1 MKKRIL
7 SVLTALALV
16 LTWLPSAAIAA
27 ESGAAPDSMG
37 IERGYREE
45 HVSVPDAEDLPS
57 NDELFAG
64 YVEQVLYEDI
74 LDDIG
79 MFAFKDSAGKR
90 LQGNNKIAYE
100 YLKEKIIELAA
111 KGGNSVIEMP
121 LTLFSEKTSWT
132 ASDLKLDT
140 VFEVSENTAKPT
152 QAAVNALAAI
162 FSYDPQKVVGA
173 LMVDCP
179 YEMYWFNKTSQYSAG
194 MKKGYVQLVGESP
207 NYSIAWTEEECL
219 QLTLKVAQA
228 YQDGNETTVK
238 NVGSVATAVKE
249 NALAIVNKTYNSD
262 YERLY
267 GYMTEICNLVEYNQD
282 AADNDNTPYGDPW
295 QLIHVFDHT
304 TGTKQVVCEGYAKAF
319 QYLCDLT
326 NAQTTGGFSGDV
338 ECYIVSG
345 PMTGGTGAGGHMWN
359 IVRIDGK
366 GSYLVDVTN
375 CDGNSVGAP
384 DKLFMVGGTDG
395 TWNSGYKYFTG
406 TANQISYQYYDGTQQ
421 GTTNQVEIWSQEIL
435 TLAAEDYPIPTDK
448 VTPVLVAP
456 VTPLKAT
463 YGQTLSNVPLDSVKA
478 QVSASDSTEV
488 AGKWSWVDSST
499 LVGDATTAAR
509 KFRARFTPD
518 DTTIYNSFTA
528 EISVTVDP
536 KTIEITVTG
545 LKSSYEYD
553 GTPIVPDLTV
563 TGDGKTLVADTDYT
577 LYNLQNN
584 VNVGQVNFSVLSV
597 DGGNYTFSKN
607 LGFTIVPASR
617 TLTITVP
624 SNLVYDG
631 DPVTAGISGA
641 DITYSYENGGTATVV
656 WYSGS
661 QRLDTAPTDAGTY
674 QIGVSVAE
682 SGNYA
687 AIAETKKEFTIAKAT
702 PVLSNIEPTT
712 PVYTSTTSVTLTG
725 TATYN
730 DGTVEGSWAFKGT
743 PPTSFTMGEH
753 TYDVTFTPTSSN
765 YNAVDGKVT
774 FTVLD
779 REVSRIEISGAPN
792 KPQYN
797 HGETFDPAGV
807 TVNAYYADAPDTA
820 VDVTES
826 AIFNDGK
833 ALTAGQ
839 TTVKV
844 AFGGKETTISGITVN
859 KLKLEVDTAYVN
871 TFQFDGTEKK
881 VKLTNTPPTGV
892 MVAYTGDTS
901 KIDVGNYTASAAF
914 SLAEGYD
921 ASCYEI
927 VNKADAAVLT
937 SPLTMTWNITQAQ
950 GGTYSA
956 EKVVRNTDKAAQTID
971 LSDYIPANC
980 GTISAPAAVT
990 VGGTNADIIAADPSV
1005 DADTKTLTFALADGD
1020 IAAGQ
1025 SATLTVTI
1033 QTLNYSDITV
1043 TVTVI
1048 TTDKAIPVLTVE
1060 DLIKTYDGAAVT
1072 LDDIQKS
1079 AVGEEGAAIEGTWS
1093 FVADAAP
1100 SIRNVADS
1108 GTYELK
1114 FVPQDTET
1122 YAEVQD
1128 SVVITINQT
1137 NAAVTG
1143 KTLTITEGDAI
1154 PDPLYDIEG
1163 LVAGETLSPAPVASC
1178 EATASSPAGSYPI
1191 TFVDEVPVSTDGNYS
1206 ITYTPGVLTIKKADP
1221 PVVDPD
1227 PEPPVIH
1234 VTGVSL
1240 DQSVL
1245 HLTVGGTAQLVASVA
1260 PSNAGNRN
1268 VTWSSSEPA
1277 VAAVSGGAVT
1287 ALRPGSAVI
1296 TVTTV
1301 DGGYAASCAVTV
1313 TAPVTPPVN
1322 PGNPGGGYPTTPV
1335 TPVVPNTPSNPGASN
1350 NNNNNNSGTNTPG
1363 DSAPST
1369 PSNSSVAPEA
1379 TVSGGTASA
1388 VVSGDMA
1395 SQLVDQAASGVSTV
1409 VIAPEISGSVNRT
1422 EVSIPAS
1429 AVSGIAGGSSAALK
1443 VETPAA
1449 NITISNSGLASLGGQ
1464 DVTIAAEKTGGTVS
1478 VEITAGGQTVS
1489 SVTGGLKVEIPADC
1503 GPGTVA
1509 QLVDENGNVLSTLRK
1524 SYASGQTM
1532 NVPLE
1537 GSAKVIFV
1545 DNGKSFAD
1553 VPAGNWAANA
1563 VAFASGHELMN
1574 GVSASS
1580 FSPAEPMTR
1589 GMLAVVLHNL
1599 EGNPGASYSGSFGD
1613 VGGNDW
1619 YAQAVQW
1626 AADNSIVTGVSDGVF
1641 APNASITREQLV
1653 VMLYRYAGEPNAG
1666 GSLTG
1671 FSDSANVSSWA
1682 QQAMAWAVSSG
1693 IVGGSNG
1700 ALNPQSGA
1708 TRAEV
1713 AQMLMNFVT
1722 TGEI

>member
-16 LTWLPSAAIAA
+16 LTLFPSAAIAA

-140 VFEVSENTAKPT
+140 VFEVSENTAKTT

-563 TGDGKTLVADTDYT
+563 TGDGKTLV
-577 LYNLQNN
+577 
-584 VNVGQVNFSVLSV
+584 
-597 DGGNYTFSKN
+597 
-607 LGFTIVPASR
+607 
-617 TLTITVP
+617 
-624 SNLVYDG
+624 
-631 DPVTAGISGA
+631 
-641 DITYSYENGGTATVV
+641 
-656 WYSGS
+656 
-661 QRLDTAPTDAGTY
+661 
-674 QIGVSVAE
+674 
-682 SGNYA
+682 
-687 AIAETKKEFTIAKAT
+687 
-702 PVLSNIEPTT
+702 
-712 PVYTSTTSVTLTG
+712 
-725 TATYN
+725 
-730 DGTVEGSWAFKGT
+730 
-743 PPTSFTMGEH
+743 
-753 TYDVTFTPTSSN
+753 
-765 YNAVDGKVT
+765 
-774 FTVLD
+774 
-779 REVSRIEISGAPN
+779 RIR
-792 KPQYN
+792 
-797 HGETFDPAGV
+797 D
-807 TVNAYYADAPDTA
+807 
-820 VDVTES
+820 
-826 AIFNDGK
+826 
-833 ALTAGQ
+833 
-839 TTVKV
+839 
-844 AFGGKETTISGITVN
+844 
-859 KLKLEVDTAYVN
+859 
-871 TFQFDGTEKK
+871 
-881 VKLTNTPPTGV
+881 
-892 MVAYTGDTS
+892 
-901 KIDVGNYTASAAF
+901 
-914 SLAEGYD
+914 
-921 ASCYEI
+921 
-927 VNKADAAVLT
+927 
-937 SPLTMTWNITQAQ
+937 
-950 GGTYSA
+950 
-956 EKVVRNTDKAAQTID
+956 
-971 LSDYIPANC
+971 
-980 GTISAPAAVT
+980 
-990 VGGTNADIIAADPSV
+990 
-1005 DADTKTLTFALADGD
+1005 
-1020 IAAGQ
+1020 
-1025 SATLTVTI
+1025 
-1033 QTLNYSDITV
+1033 
-1043 TVTVI
+1043 
-1048 TTDKAIPVLTVE
+1048 
-1060 DLIKTYDGAAVT
+1060 
-1072 LDDIQKS
+1072 
-1079 AVGEEGAAIEGTWS
+1079 
-1093 FVADAAP
+1093 
-1100 SIRNVADS
+1100 
-1108 GTYELK
+1108 
-1114 FVPQDTET
+1114 
-1122 YAEVQD
+1122 
-1128 SVVITINQT
+1128 
-1137 NAAVTG
+1137 
-1143 KTLTITEGDAI
+1143 
-1154 PDPLYDIEG
+1154 
-1163 LVAGETLSPAPVASC
+1163 
-1178 EATASSPAGSYPI
+1178 
-1191 TFVDEVPVSTDGNYS
+1191 
-1206 ITYTPGVLTIKKADP
+1206 
-1221 PVVDPD
+1221 
-1227 PEPPVIH
+1227 
-1234 VTGVSL
+1234 
-1240 DQSVL
+1240 
-1245 HLTVGGTAQLVASVA
+1245 
-1260 PSNAGNRN
+1260 
-1268 VTWSSSEPA
+1268 
-1277 VAAVSGGAVT
+1277 
-1287 ALRPGSAVI
+1287 
-1296 TVTTV
+1296 
-1301 DGGYAASCAVTV
+1301 
-1313 TAPVTPPVN
+1313 
-1322 PGNPGGGYPTTPV
+1322 
-1335 TPVVPNTPSNPGASN
+1335 
-1350 NNNNNNSGTNTPG
+1350 
-1363 DSAPST
+1363 
-1369 PSNSSVAPEA
+1369 
-1379 TVSGGTASA
+1379 
-1388 VVSGDMA
+1388 
-1395 SQLVDQAASGVSTV
+1395 
-1409 VIAPEISGSVNRT
+1409 
-1422 EVSIPAS
+1422 
-1429 AVSGIAGGSSAALK
+1429 
-1443 VETPAA
+1443 
-1449 NITISNSGLASLGGQ
+1449 
-1464 DVTIAAEKTGGTVS
+1464 
-1478 VEITAGGQTVS
+1478 
-1489 SVTGGLKVEIPADC
+1489 
-1503 GPGTVA
+1503 
-1509 QLVDENGNVLSTLRK
+1509 
-1524 SYASGQTM
+1524 
-1532 NVPLE
+1532 
-1537 GSAKVIFV
+1537 
-1545 DNGKSFAD
+1545 
-1553 VPAGNWAANA
+1553 
-1563 VAFASGHELMN
+1563 
-1574 GVSASS
+1574 
-1580 FSPAEPMTR
+1580 
-1589 GMLAVVLHNL
+1589 
-1599 EGNPGASYSGSFGD
+1599 
-1613 VGGNDW
+1613 
-1619 YAQAVQW
+1619 
-1626 AADNSIVTGVSDGVF
+1626 
-1641 APNASITREQLV
+1641 
-1653 VMLYRYAGEPNAG
+1653 
-1666 GSLTG
+1666 
-1671 FSDSANVSSWA
+1671 
-1682 QQAMAWAVSSG
+1682 
-1693 IVGGSNG
+1693 
-1700 ALNPQSGA
+1700 
-1708 TRAEV
+1708 
-1713 AQMLMNFVT
+1713 
-1722 TGEI
+1722 